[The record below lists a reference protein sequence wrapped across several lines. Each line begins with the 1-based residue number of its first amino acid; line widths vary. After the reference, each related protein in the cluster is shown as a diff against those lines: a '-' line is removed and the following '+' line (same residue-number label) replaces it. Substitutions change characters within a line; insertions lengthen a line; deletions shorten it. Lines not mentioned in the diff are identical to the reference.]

1 MKRALVV
8 VAAALAACAV
18 EPAGDRAP
26 SEAKPGVRPQDDL
39 YLAVNGEWLAR
50 TEIPKDRSSYG
61 AFAELSDKTEADLH
75 AIVERTRAG
84 AAPGSLEQKVGD
96 LYASFMDEARDDS
109 GVAGIAD
116 ELATIAA
123 IDTKPA
129 LVRRLAELQREGVHG
144 AF

>member
-84 AAPGSLEQKVGD
+84 AAPRSLQQQDGD
-96 LYASFMDEARDDS
+96 PYAPFLGEARQHP
-109 GVAGIAD
+109 GVPGIA
-116 ELATIAA
+116 
-123 IDTKPA
+123 
-129 LVRRLAELQREGVHG
+129 G
-144 AF
+144 